1 MTAPRETIDDF
12 DRALDAVERMGREDE
27 MCTLWA
33 QLDVLREMVDFL
45 YDRLDIEYVGET
57 EEDV

>member
-1 MTAPRETIDDF
+1 MTAPREQIEDF
-12 DRALDAVERMGREDE
+12 DRALDAVERAEHEDE
-27 MCTLWA
+27 MSAMWA
-33 QLDVLREMVDFL
+33 RLDVLEEMVAFL

>member
-1 MTAPRETIDDF
+1 MTAPREQIEDF
-12 DRALDAVERMGREDE
+12 DRALDAVERAEHEDE
-27 MCTLWA
+27 MCAVWA
-33 QLDVLREMVDFL
+33 QLDIMQEMLDFL